1 MKTIKLLV
9 LLTFI
14 SVKSQTAKID
24 WYKEKIDDKTEILG
38 NVKNET
44 FGLINDGE
52 NISYTKISSNGTVT
66 KKAKLPFKFN
76 NIDYTYINTILTK
89 NSVIVLIKENREKE
103 ILKLEKE
110 KLKKEQEEKAKG
122 VTKEYDEKLK
132 LINLRK
138 KIGPKNKEGLK
149 KLNDSIREAR
159 LEIQNKIKQDKIN
172 EEKEIILAINMG
184 LELNVTNKPIKIK
197 GITTKDKIKKYG
209 LYSFS
214 NDSTKILIYNQFQN
228 SLNEQIKFSFTIIN
242 DNLSVKEKDTVFEI
256 PMLMVSPEK
265 TKFNKLYLDNNNNI
279 LGIFKEIRSIENNN
293 SNFFYKTLIFD
304 NITYKPRAFDIDS
317 EGDIIDNL
325 EIFPQDNNEFLL
337 VGFLAGIKKGI
348 KFSGKAS
355 VRKNDVFLSKINSEQ
370 KTLTKIFNTNI
381 DALYPYNNLKITN
394 YMPYKAEYISKN
406 SKGEYVII
414 AHQINKKSKTNT
426 INPGEEINYD
436 SNNIFYGDI
445 SIIKV
450 NKKGILTYNAS
461 ISKYQSPVNK
471 NPMMLFTYK
480 NEKLITIFEDNII
493 NNDVDTHIDPWTS
506 IRNNENKPLD
516 KALFIT
522 SVDENRVISKNP
534 IYEYKKN
541 PQRAII
547 KKSIKLNNNTFLLI
561 GNNNIGK
568 LTIE

>member
-14 SVKSQTAKID
+14 SVKSQTVKID

-44 FGLINDGE
+44 IGLIKDGE

-66 KKAKLPFKFN
+66 KKVKLPFKFN

-110 KLKKEQEEKAKG
+110 ILKKEQEDKAKG

-132 LINLRK
+132 LNNLRK
-138 KIGPKNKEGLK
+138 KINPKNTEGLK
-149 KLNDSIREAR
+149 KLNDSIRKAR
-159 LEIQNKIKQDKIN
+159 LEKQDKIKQDKIN
-172 EEKEIILAINMG
+172 EEKEIILAINIG

-197 GITTKDKIKKYG
+197 GIKTKDKIKKYG

-242 DNLSVKEKDTVFEI
+242 ENLSAKEKDTLFEV
-256 PMLMVSPEK
+256 PMLMVNPEK
-265 TKFNKLYLDNNNNI
+265 TKFSKIYLDNNNNI
-279 LGIFKEIRSIENNN
+279 LGVFKEIRSIENNN

-304 NITYKPRAFDIDS
+304 NITFKPRAFDIDY

-325 EIFPQDNNEFLL
+325 EIFPQENNEFLL

-355 VRKNDVFLSKINSEQ
+355 VRKNEVFLSKLNSEQ

-394 YMPYKAEYISKN
+394 YMPYKSEYITEN

-436 SNNIFYGDI
+436 NNNIYYGDV
-445 SIIKV
+445 SIIKI

-461 ISKYQSPVNK
+461 ISKYQSPANK

-480 NEKLITIFEDNII
+480 NEKLITIFEDNLI
-493 NNDVDTHIDPWTS
+493 NNDVDTHVDPWTS

-522 SVDENRVISKNP
+522 SVDENRVILKNP
-534 IYEYKKN
+534 LYEYKKN
-541 PQRAII
+541 PQRASI